1 VVLGGLLLVAACG
14 GRSRNESE
22 MPTTGGRGG
31 TTAGTAGSVVIG
43 SGAATTGGMRGYSEC
58 GRLVPDYL
66 ASSTVQCGN
75 LDFVCAPGSAVFIDD
90 CGCGCESTPFHES
103 TGTLWTDTIPNACN
117 GPSGPL
123 ALFEGPAEQLI
134 LGENAVY
141 VRVKRFGGSVVDG
154 WAIDKRTSAVSLAPP
169 WAELVNA
176 PGAVVSGPQPIE
188 VAGVKY
194 SQMTNGMLVADTG
207 DETRQLFEL
216 PGYLPVFIVIGR
228 ELYSSSYDG
237 GLHHGR
243 VDPLVL
249 PKLIEQRGELDD
261 DDPYPVIVAADE
273 DAIYWTAGPFS
284 DVQVTDGDP
293 SMLYRTC
300 R

>member
-1 VVLGGLLLVAACG
+1 MILGGALLVAACG
-14 GRSRNESE
+14 GRSRNEHEGPQAGGTSGA
-22 MPTTGGRGG
+22 TGG
-31 TTAGTAGSVVIG
+31 TAGTLVMG
-43 SGAATTGGMRGYSEC
+43 SGAATTGGTRGYSHC
-58 GRLVPDYL
+58 GRLLPDYL
-66 ASSTVQCGN
+66 ASTMECGN
-75 LDFVCAPGSAVFIDD
+75 LDFVCAPGSAVFVDD
-90 CGCGCESTPFHES
+90 CGCGCESTPFHEG
-103 TGTLWTDTIPNACN
+103 TGTLWTDTIPDACN

-123 ALFEGPAEQLI
+123 ALFESSPEQLI

-141 VRVKRFGGSVVDG
+141 VRVERVRGTVVDG
-154 WAIDKRTSAVSLAPP
+154 WAIDKRTGAVSMAPP

-176 PGAVVSGPQPIE
+176 PGAVVSGRQPIE
-188 VAGVKY
+188 VAGVEY
-194 SQMTNGMLVADTG
+194 SQATNGMLVAEAG

-216 PGYLPVFIVIGR
+216 PGYGPAFIVIGT

-237 GLHHGR
+237 GLHHGL
-243 VDPLVL
+243 VDPIVVPRLV
-249 PKLIEQRGELDD
+249 EQRGELDD

-284 DVQVTDGDP
+284 NVQVTDGDP